1 MLNIVQEKVS
11 QAISIL
17 QEKGID
23 LWLTFVRETSAVMDP
38 ILPIIYGHG
47 LTWQS
52 ALLFTSSGERIIIL
66 GRFEAETARRTG
78 VFTRI
83 VPYDQSIKPAL
94 LEILQQFDPG
104 KIAIN
109 YSLNDTHADGLSH
122 GQYLLLCDYLTGS
135 PFLDRLVPAEPVI
148 TDLRARKTTSEVD
161 LIRQAVK
168 TTEEIYART
177 FDFIHPG
184 LTEKQVGQFMWD
196 QMDAMGV
203 TASWERDSCPAV
215 NSGPASIVG
224 HGGPTDISLQPGH
237 ILHFDFGVRQMDYC
251 SDIQRVVYFLQP
263 GETKAPDE
271 VKRGFDTIVT
281 AIQVAVNAM
290 LPGVPGWQVDAVA
303 RRQVTSAGYPEYMYG
318 TGHQL
323 GRNTHDGAGM
333 LAPLWERYGETPN
346 YLLEAGHVYTVEPG
360 LEVPGFGYIGIEED
374 VMVTAN
380 GAKFISNPQLELI
393 LR

>member
-1 MLNIVQEKVS
+1 MLNIVQEKAS

-17 QEKGID
+17 QEKRID
-23 LWLTFVRETSAVMDP
+23 LWLIFVRETSAVADP

-52 ALLFTSSGERIIIL
+52 AIIFTSSGERIIIL
-66 GRFEAETARRTG
+66 GRFEAEAARRTG

-83 VPYDQSIKPAL
+83 IPYDQSIKPAL
-94 LEILQQFDPG
+94 LEVLQKIDPE

-109 YSLNDTHADGLSH
+109 FSLNDSHADGLSH
-122 GQYLLLCDYLTGS
+122 GQYLLLCKYLSGT

-148 TDLRARKTTSEVD
+148 TALRARKTTNEVD
-161 LIRQAVK
+161 LIRQAVN
-168 TTEEIYART
+168 TTEDIYART
-177 FDFIHPG
+177 FDFIHTG
-184 LTEKQVGQFMWD
+184 LTEKRVGQFMWD
-196 QMDAMGV
+196 QMDALGV
-203 TASWERDSCPAV
+203 TASWEKDSCPAV
-215 NSGPASIVG
+215 NSGPASVVG
-224 HGGPTDISLQPGH
+224 HGGPTDITLQPGH

-251 SDIQRVVYFLQP
+251 SDIQRIVYFLAP
-263 GETKAPDE
+263 GEKKAPAE
-271 VKRGFDTIVT
+271 VQRGFDTIVK
-281 AIQVAVNAM
+281 AIQNAVHAM

-303 RRQVTSAGYPEYMYG
+303 RKQVTSAGYPEYMYG

-333 LAPLWERYGETPN
+333 LAPLWERYGDTPN

-374 VMVTAN
+374 VLVTAS
-380 GAKFISNPQLELI
+380 GAEFISHPQLELI